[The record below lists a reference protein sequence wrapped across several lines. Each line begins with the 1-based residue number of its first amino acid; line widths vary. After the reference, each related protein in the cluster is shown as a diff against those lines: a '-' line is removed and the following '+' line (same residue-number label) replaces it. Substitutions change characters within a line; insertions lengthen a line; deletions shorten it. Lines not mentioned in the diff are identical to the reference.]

1 MELESCWNG
10 WDIFLK
16 CKAVGDKT
24 LSPTEI
30 EAFLISF
37 ARQNIEKS
45 PPTIALEILKHQDVE
60 AYKKTM
66 GRVYRKFGV
75 KGGKGNFGRLRK
87 QLEQEYA
94 KSEHASQPFT
104 SGSQKLTFEHIVESI
119 NVDYQS
125 QASLRY
131 HSNTPRS
138 GAVEFVGRTEKLSE
152 LHQLL
157 EKNNQVVI
165 AAIAGMGGVGKTEL
179 AIQYAQG
186 HAETYKGGICWLY
199 PKRGDIGVQ
208 IVEFAIAHFPN
219 FTLPNGL
226 TLAGQVQ
233 FCWQRWNEG
242 QVLIVIDDV
251 ADYRQIKSYIP
262 SESRFKVLITTRERL
277 GKPIARLDL
286 DVLKPKAALALLK
299 SLVERERLKREP
311 WVARNLCKW
320 LGYLP
325 LGLELVG
332 QYLAQDE
339 DLSLGEMLRR
349 LKQKRLRHSA
359 LKNPEPTMTAQLGVA
374 DAFELSWERLND
386 AEQRLGCLLSLF
398 APAPIPWKPN
408 ELQLAMSEEDA
419 KAIKK
424 ALESQGI
431 TQEMLEEL
439 ENSLEATEEAKNKLV
454 RLNLLQPCG
463 EGIYRFHQLIREFFR
478 QKLEALPEVESLKNW
493 FVTFIAALVQQMPSS
508 PNYDEIKQISPLIPH
523 IEEVAQQMIGYL
535 SNEEFGDPFNI
546 LVSFYSN
553 QGLYALAED
562 WCETFIENVKIRFSG
577 NHLFVAVFQKRL
589 ATILRLQGRYG
600 EAETLYKKVLEVFLT
615 RYDRRHSVIISVRH
629 ELAVIYRL
637 QDRLNEAES
646 LLKKCLQDMSQID
659 DNYSLNSFDENSIY
673 KKEDIFSKTEN
684 LVYKALSFIENSGVQ
699 EPDVLITVLNT
710 LGNLYKAQ
718 GRYREAEVLLE
729 KTVERAETL
738 LDNYPAIIA
747 VYKGELGL
755 LYKLQGKYKEAEFLL
770 LESLDSLKSYWGE
783 NCPRIAPALQ
793 SLGNL
798 YSLKGEE
805 IKAKTYLKQAL
816 EITKKFFGENN
827 LYYADNLNELGLLYT
842 ELGCDKDAEPLL
854 IQSLYIREKLIGK
867 NNLDYANTLNNLGL
881 LYWYRNQYKQAEA
894 RFIESLQIR
903 IEILGEQH
911 PDVASSFHNL
921 ADLYCQQGKFDEAE
935 ELWNKAFNIALKALG
950 QEHEDTNMYQQALQ
964 SMPWIRTIS
973 AEFRQRIMKPC
984 PPARFA
990 LADIESKLKK
1000 SSRKNR
1006 KAQEFRNERQPRASI
1021 IEGISS
1027 KQIFQTP
1034 EFFYNLVPVAQKILS
1049 QLSEDI
1055 KQQAVK
1061 GYQQLGKGIVLIE
1074 VQKSYDKLNMT
1085 YVTQNNCIKASQN
1098 APSEMWNSILMLLE
1112 MYNPKDYF
1120 IVLIVDPLENPGS
1133 NTCHH
1138 YMMPL

>member
-1 MELESCWNG
+1 MELEICYNG
-10 WDIFLK
+10 WDNFLK
-16 CKAVGDKT
+16 CKAVDQG

-30 EAFLISF
+30 EAFLISL
-37 ARQNIEKS
+37 ARQNIEES
-45 PPTIALEILKHQDVE
+45 PPTIALEILKYQNVE

-94 KSEHASQPFT
+94 ESEPASEPFT

-138 GAVEFVGRTEKLSE
+138 GAVEFVGRTEQLSQ

-199 PKRGDIGVQ
+199 PKRGDIGAQ

-233 FCWQRWNEG
+233 FCWQRWAEG

-262 SESRFKVLITTRERL
+262 SESRFKVLITTRENL
-277 GKPIARLDL
+277 GKPLARLDL

-339 DLSLGEMLRR
+339 DLSLAEMLRR
-349 LKQKRLRHSA
+349 LKQKRLRHPA
-359 LKNPEPTMTAQLGVA
+359 LKNPEPTMTAELGVA

-386 AEQRLGCLLSLF
+386 AEQKLGCFLSLF

-419 KAIKK
+419 KAIKE

-478 QKLEALPEVESLKNW
+478 QKLEALPEAEELK
-493 FVTFIAALVQQMPSS
+493 FYLVGYIAALAKQIPDS
-508 PNYDEIKQISPLIPH
+508 PNHDEINIISPLIPH
-523 IEEVAQQMIGYL
+523 IKEVVEEMSQYLIDSDFGY
-535 SNEEFGDPFNI
+535 PFTLLI
-546 LVSFYSN
+546 SFYEN
-553 QGLYALAED
+553 QGLYALAAD
-562 WCETFIENVKIRFSG
+562 SCQFFIEKLQTRFPE
-577 NHLFVAVFQKRL
+577 NLLFVTAVKNKLTRVYM
-589 ATILRLQGRYG
+589 LQGFYN
-600 EAETLYKKVLEVFLT
+600 EAEKLCKTVLSFFNKYLNDQHLWLIT
-615 RYDRRHSVIISVRH
+615 IQH
-629 ELAVIYRL
+629 ELALIYIFQNRFS
-637 QDRLNEAES
+637 EAEKILMSCREELANNYDLDS
-646 LLKKCLQDMSQID
+646 LDGEEKFKINENISEDKKLAFIPILLQQSCKDKGID
-659 DNYSLNSFDENSIY
+659 I
-673 KKEDIFSKTEN
+673 
-684 LVYKALSFIENSGVQ
+684 
-699 EPDVLITVLNT
+699 LITVLNT
-710 LGNLYKAQ
+710 LGKLYKDQ
-718 GRYREAEVLLE
+718 GR
-729 KTVERAETL
+729 
-738 LDNYPAIIA
+738 
-747 VYKGELGL
+747 
-755 LYKLQGKYKEAEFLL
+755 YKEAESLL
-770 LESLDSLKSYWGE
+770 EDSLDIAKNLLDNNHRVIAAYKNNLASLYDVQGKYRQAEVLFMESLDIIKKLFGE
-783 NCPRIAPALQ
+783 HHPDVASVLN
-793 SLGNL
+793 SLGNV
-798 YSLKGEE
+798 YRSQENYN
-805 IKAKTYLKQAL
+805 KAESFFKQAL
-816 EITKKFFGENN
+816 EIRKNCLSENHPD
-827 LYYADNLNELGLLYT
+827 YAVSLNDLGLLYT
-842 ELGCDKDAEPLL
+842 ELGRYTDAERLL
-854 IQSLYIREKLIGK
+854 LKALETKEKSVGK
-867 NNLDYANTLNNLGL
+867 KHLDYAGTLNNLAIVYFYKDQLKKAQL
-881 LYWYRNQYKQAEA
+881 LYE
-894 RFIESLQIR
+894 ESLQVTR
-903 IEILGEQH
+903 SILGNDH

-921 ADLYCQQGKFDEAE
+921 ADLYCRQGKFDEAE
-935 ELWNKAFNIALKALG
+935 ELWKKAFKIALKTCG
-950 QEHEDTNMYQQALQ
+950 QEHPDTIQYQILLAEL
-964 SMPWIRTIS
+964 PYIRTIP
-973 AEFRQRIMKPC
+973 AESMQRMIKAFPGRC
-984 PPARFA
+984 A
-990 LADIESKLKK
+990 LADLESKLKRK
-1000 SSRKNR
+1000 SKENR
-1006 KAQEFRNERQPRASI
+1006 KAQGFRKQRQPRASI

-1027 KQIFQTP
+1027 KEMFQTP
-1034 EFFYNLVPVAQKILS
+1034 ELFYNLVPVAKKIFS
-1049 QLSEDI
+1049 QFSELI
-1055 KQQAVK
+1055 KQQAVN

-1074 VQKSYDKLNMT
+1074 VQKSYEELT
-1085 YVTQNNCIKASQN
+1085 RAYVTQNNCIKASQN
-1098 APSEMWNSILMLLE
+1098 APSEMWDSILMFLE

>member
-10 WDIFLK
+10 WDNFLK

-45 PPTIALEILKHQDVE
+45 PPTIALEILKHQNVE

-66 GRVYRKFGV
+66 GRVYRKLGV
-75 KGGKGNFGRLRK
+75 KGGKGNFGKLRK

-104 SGSQKLTFEHIVESI
+104 SGSQKLTFEHTVESI

-138 GAVEFVGRTEKLSE
+138 GAVEFVGRTEQLSE

-233 FCWQRWNEG
+233 FCWQRWAEG

-311 WVARNLCKW
+311 WVSRNLCKW

-339 DLSLGEMLRR
+339 DLSLAEMLRR
-349 LKQKRLRHSA
+349 LKQKRLRHPA

-408 ELQLAMSEEDA
+408 ELHLAVSEEDA
-419 KAIKK
+419 KAIKE

-431 TQEMLEEL
+431 TQEILEEL

-478 QKLEALPEVESLKNW
+478 QKLEALPEAEELKIYL
-493 FVTFIAALVQQMPSS
+493 VGYIAALAKQIPDS
-508 PNYDEIKQISPLIPH
+508 PNHHEINIISPLIPH
-523 IEEVAQQMIGYL
+523 IKEIVQEMSQYL
-535 SNEEFGDPFNI
+535 SDSDFGYPFTVLI
-546 LVSFYSN
+546 SFYEN
-553 QGLYALAED
+553 QGLYVLAAD
-562 WCETFIENVKIRFSG
+562 SCQFFIEKLQTRFHG
-577 NHLFVAVFQKRL
+577 NLLFVSVVKRTL
-589 ATILRLQGRYG
+589 AKLYMLQGFYK
-600 EAETLYKKVLEVFLT
+600 EAETLCKTVLASFKENLADQHLWLIT
-615 RYDRRHSVIISVRH
+615 IQY
-629 ELAVIYRL
+629 ELALIYIFQNRFNEAEKL
-637 QDRLNEAES
+637 LIVSEKELLNNYDLDGIDGEEKFKTTEKISEDKEQVFIPILRQHFCKDKGIDILIAVLNTLGKLYKDQGRYNEAES
-646 LLKKCLQDMSQID
+646 LLKD
-659 DNYSLNSFDENSIY
+659 SLNIARDLLDNNHRAIAAY
-673 KKEDIFSKTEN
+673 KNN
-684 LVYKALSFIENSGVQ
+684 LASLYDVQ
-699 EPDVLITVLNT
+699 
-710 LGNLYKAQ
+710 GK
-718 GRYREAEVLLE
+718 YRQAEVL
-729 KTVERAETL
+729 
-738 LDNYPAIIA
+738 
-747 VYKGELGL
+747 
-755 LYKLQGKYKEAEFLL
+755 FM
-770 LESLDSLKSYWGE
+770 ESLDILKNLFGE
-783 NCPRIAPALQ
+783 HHPDVASVLNN
-793 SLGNL
+793 LGNI
-798 YSLKGEE
+798 YRAQENYNQAESFF
-805 IKAKTYLKQAL
+805 KQAL
-816 EITKKFFGENN
+816 EIRKNCLSDN
-827 LYYADNLNELGLLYT
+827 HPDYAVSLNDLGLLYT
-842 ELGCDKDAEPLL
+842 DICRYTDAEQLL
-854 IQSLYIREKLIGK
+854 LKSLEIKENSVGK
-867 NNLDYANTLNNLGL
+867 KHLDYAGTLNNLAIVYFYKNRLKKAEL
-881 LYWYRNQYKQAEA
+881 LYV
-894 RFIESLQIR
+894 ESLQVR
-903 IEILGEQH
+903 REILGNDH

-921 ADLYCQQGKFDEAE
+921 ADLYCRQGKFDEGE
-935 ELWNKAFNIALKALG
+935 ELWKKAFKIAFKTFG
-950 QEHEDTNMYQQALQ
+950 PDHPDTIMYQISLAH
-964 SMPWIRTIS
+964 MPYYRTIPDES
-973 AEFRQRIMKPC
+973 QQKLMNAFPG
-984 PPARFA
+984 RFA
-990 LADIESKLKK
+990 LVDIESKLKK
-1000 SSRKNR
+1000 ISKEKR
-1006 KAQEFRNERQPRASI
+1006 KAQGFGKNRQPHTSI

-1027 KQIFQTP
+1027 KDIFQTP
-1034 EFFYNLVPVAQKILS
+1034 ELYNLVPVAQKIFS
-1049 QLSEDI
+1049 QFSELI
-1055 KQQAVK
+1055 KQQAVS

-1074 VQKSYDKLNMT
+1074 VQKSYEELT
-1085 YVTQNNCIKASQN
+1085 RAYVTQNNCINLSQN
-1098 APSEMWNSILMLLE
+1098 APSEMWDSILMFLE

-1138 YMMPL
+1138 YIMPL

>member
-10 WDIFLK
+10 WDNFLK
-16 CKAVGDKT
+16 CKAVDQT

-37 ARQNIEKS
+37 ARQNIEES
-45 PPTIALEILKHQDVE
+45 PPTIALEILKYQNVE

-94 KSEHASQPFT
+94 ESEPASQPFT

-138 GAVEFVGRTEKLSE
+138 GAVKFVGRTEKLSE

-157 EKNNQVVI
+157 EKNNHVVI

-233 FCWQRWNEG
+233 FCWQRWAEG

-251 ADYRQIKSYIP
+251 ADYRQIKSYLP

-277 GKPIARLDL
+277 GKPLARLDL

-299 SLVERERLKREP
+299 SLVGRERLKREP

-339 DLSLGEMLRR
+339 DLSLAEMLRR
-349 LKQKRLRHSA
+349 LKQKRLRHPA

-408 ELQLAMSEEDA
+408 ELQLAVSEEDA
-419 KAIKK
+419 KAIKE

-478 QKLEALPEVESLKNW
+478 QKLEALPEAEELK
-493 FVTFIAALVQQMPSS
+493 FYLVGYIAALAKQIPDS
-508 PNYDEIKQISPLIPH
+508 PNHDEINIISPLIPH
-523 IEEVAQQMIGYL
+523 IQEIVKEMSQYL
-535 SNEEFGDPFNI
+535 SDSDFGYPFTLLI
-546 LVSFYSN
+546 FFYKN
-553 QGLYALAED
+553 QGLYALAAD
-562 WCETFIENVKIRFSG
+562 SCQFFIEKLQTRFPK
-577 NHLFVAVFQKRL
+577 NLLFVTEVKHIL
-589 ATILRLQGRYG
+589 AILYRSQGFYN
-600 EAETLYKKVLEVFLT
+600 EAERVCKSVLSFFKKDMDDQHLWLIK
-615 RYDRRHSVIISVRH
+615 SQH
-629 ELAVIYRL
+629 ELALIYIL
-637 QDRLNEAES
+637 QNRFNEAEKILLICWEKIVNNSELPGFDGEKKFKINENISEDQTLAFIPILRQQSYQNKSIDILITVSNTLGKLYQDLGRYNEAES
-646 LLKKCLQDMSQID
+646 LLEE
-659 DNYSLNSFDENSIY
+659 SL
-673 KKEDIFSKTEN
+673 DIAKN
-684 LVYKALSFIENSGVQ
+684 
-699 EPDVLITVLNT
+699 
-710 LGNLYKAQ
+710 
-718 GRYREAEVLLE
+718 
-729 KTVERAETL
+729 L
-738 LDNYPAIIA
+738 LDNNHPSIA
-747 VYKGELGL
+747 AYKNNLAS
-755 LYKLQGKYKEAEFLL
+755 LYNVQGKYRQAELL
-770 LESLDSLKSYWGE
+770 FMESLDILKKLFGE
-783 NCPRIAPALQ
+783 HHPDVASVFNN
-793 SLGNL
+793 LGNV
-798 YSLKGEE
+798 YRSQENYN
-805 IKAKTYLKQAL
+805 KAEFFFEQAL
-816 EITKKFFGENN
+816 EIRKNCLSDN
-827 LYYADNLNELGLLYT
+827 HPDYAASLNDLGLLYT
-842 ELGCDKDAEPLL
+842 ELCRYPEAERLL
-854 IQSLYIREKLIGK
+854 LKALEIKAKSVGK
-867 NNLDYANTLNNLGL
+867 KHLDYAITLNNLAIVYFHENQFKKAEL
-881 LYWYRNQYKQAEA
+881 LYL
-894 RFIESLQIR
+894 ESLQVR
-903 IEILGEQH
+903 REILGKNH

-921 ADLYCQQGKFDEAE
+921 AELYCGQGKFDEAE
-935 ELWNKAFNIALKALG
+935 ELWKKAFKIALKTCG
-950 QEHEDTNMYQQALQ
+950 PDHPDTIQYQISLAEL
-964 SMPWIRTIS
+964 PYIRTIP
-973 AEFRQRIMKPC
+973 AESMQRIMKAFPGR
-984 PPARFA
+984 AA
-990 LADIESKLKK
+990 LVDLESKLKK
-1000 SSRKNR
+1000 ISKEKR
-1006 KAQEFRNERQPRASI
+1006 KAQGFGKNRQPRASI

-1027 KQIFQTP
+1027 KEIFQTP
-1034 EFFYNLVPVAQKILS
+1034 ELLDNLVPVAQQIFS

-1055 KQQAVK
+1055 KNQAVN

-1074 VQKSYDKLNMT
+1074 VQRSSDELSVA

-1098 APSEMWNSILMLLE
+1098 APSEMWDSILMFLE

>member
-1 MELESCWNG
+1 MTRRRKSRSVQ
-10 WDIFLK
+10 
-16 CKAVGDKT
+16 A
-24 LSPTEI
+24 TEEGI
-30 EAFLISF
+30 
-37 ARQNIEKS
+37 R
-45 PPTIALEILKHQDVE
+45 ILKESKAANRDSE
-60 AYKKTM
+60 
-66 GRVYRKFGV
+66 GRR
-75 KGGKGNFGRLRK
+75 
-87 QLEQEYA
+87 
-94 KSEHASQPFT
+94 
-104 SGSQKLTFEHIVESI
+104 LTFERIAEKAGVDQKTVKTFLYGGGVDPESAWAIAEKGFGLKVIDIVGIEAWNQVCSKSKLPKLGHTEGLE
-119 NVDYQS
+119 NTVLATQS
-125 QASLRY
+125 SLE
-131 HSNTPRS
+131 HHNNIPRS
-138 GAVEFVGRTEKLSE
+138 GAVEFVGRTEQLSE

-186 HAETYKGGICWLY
+186 HAETYKGGSCWLY

-233 FCWQRWNEG
+233 FCWQRWAEG

-251 ADYRQIKSYIP
+251 ADYRQIKSYLP

-277 GKPIARLDL
+277 AKPLARLDL
-286 DVLKPKAALALLK
+286 DVLKPRAALALLK

-339 DLSLGEMLRR
+339 DLSLAEMLRR
-349 LKQKRLRHSA
+349 LKQKRLRHPA

-408 ELQLAMSEEDA
+408 ELHLAVSEEDA
-419 KAIKK
+419 KAIKE

-431 TQEMLEEL
+431 TQEILEEL

-478 QKLEALPEVESLKNW
+478 QKLEALPEAEYLKIG
-493 FVTFIAALVQQMPSS
+493 FVTFIVALVQQMPSS

-523 IEEVAQQMIGYL
+523 IEEVAQQMSGYL
-535 SNEEFGDPFNI
+535 SNEEFGYPFNI
-546 LVSFYSN
+546 LVSFYRN
-553 QGLYALAED
+553 QGLYALAEN
-562 WCETFIENVKIRFSG
+562 WCQAFIENVKIRFHG
-577 NHLFVAVFQKRL
+577 NHLFVANVQKQL
-589 ATILRLQGRYG
+589 AVILRLQGRYG

-615 RYDRRHSVIISVRH
+615 LYDRRHSVIISVRH

-637 QDRLNEAES
+637 QYRLNDAES
-646 LLKKCLQDMSQID
+646 LLKKCLEDMSQID
-659 DNYSLNSFDENSIY
+659 DNSSLNSFDENSIY
-673 KKEDIFSKTEN
+673 KKEDIFSNTEN
-684 LVYKALSFIENSGVQ
+684 LVYKALSFIENSGHRQ
-699 EPDVLITVLNT
+699 PDVLITVLNT
-710 LGNLYKAQ
+710 LGNLYKDQ

-770 LESLDSLKSYWGE
+770 LESLNSLKSYWGE
-783 NCPRIAPALQ
+783 NCPDIAPALQ

-903 IEILGEQH
+903 REILGEQH

-964 SMPWIRTIS
+964 SMPWIRTIP
-973 AEFRQRIMKPC
+973 AEYRQSIMKPF
-984 PPARFA
+984 PGRFA

-1000 SSRKNR
+1000 KSKENR
-1006 KAQEFRNERQPRASI
+1006 KAQGFRNPRQPRASI

-1027 KQIFQTP
+1027 KEIFQTP
-1034 EFFYNLVPVAQKILS
+1034 ELLYNLVPVAQKILS
-1049 QLSEDI
+1049 QLSEI
-1055 KQQAVK
+1055 KKQAVN

-1074 VQKSYDKLNMT
+1074 VQSSYDERT
-1085 YVTQNNCIKASQN
+1085 VAYVTKNNCIKASQN
-1098 APSEMWNSILMLLE
+1098 APSKMWDSILMFLE

>member
-131 HSNTPRS
+131 HSNIPCS
-138 GAVEFVGRTEKLSE
+138 GAVEFVGRTEQLSE

-157 EKNNQVVI
+157 EKNNQVAI

-219 FTLPNGL
+219 LTLPNGL

-233 FCWQRWNEG
+233 FCWQRWAEG

-251 ADYRQIKSYIP
+251 ADYRQIKSYLP

-277 GKPIARLDL
+277 AKPLARLDL

-339 DLSLGEMLRR
+339 DLSLAEMLRR
-349 LKQKRLRHSA
+349 LKQKRLRHPA

-408 ELQLAMSEEDA
+408 ELQVAVSEEDA
-419 KAIKK
+419 KAIKE

-431 TQEMLEEL
+431 TQEILEEL

-478 QKLEALPEVESLKNW
+478 QKLEALPEAEYLKIW
-493 FVTFIAALVQQMPSS
+493 FVTFIAALVQQMPTS

-535 SNEEFGDPFNI
+535 SNEEFGYSFNI

-562 WCETFIENVKIRFSG
+562 WCQTFIENVKIRFPG
-577 NHLFVAVFQKRL
+577 NHLFVANVQKEL
-589 ATILRLQGRYG
+589 AVILRLQGRYG

-615 RYDRRHSVIISVRH
+615 LYDRRHSVIISVQH
-629 ELAVIYRL
+629 ELAIIYRL

-659 DNYSLNSFDENSIY
+659 DNSSLNSFDENSIY
-673 KKEDIFSKTEN
+673 KKEDIFSNPEN
-684 LVYKALSFIENSGVQ
+684 FVDKALSFIENSGEQ

-755 LYKLQGKYKEAEFLL
+755 LYKLQGKYKEAESLL

-783 NCPRIAPALQ
+783 NCPDIAPVLQ
-793 SLGNL
+793 SLGNI
-798 YSLKGEE
+798 YRLKGEP
-805 IKAKTYLKQAL
+805 IKAQTYLKQAL
-816 EITKKFFGENN
+816 EITKKFFGEKNPD
-827 LYYADNLNELGLLYT
+827 YADNLNELGLLYT

-867 NNLDYANTLNNLGL
+867 NNLGYANTLNNLGL
-881 LYWYRNQYKQAEA
+881 LYWYRNQYKQAEP

-903 IEILGEQH
+903 REILGEQH

-921 ADLYCQQGKFDEAE
+921 ANLYWRQGKFDEAE
-935 ELWNKAFNIALKALG
+935 ELWKKAFNIALKTLG
-950 QEHEDTNMYQQALQ
+950 QEHEDTNMYQKALQ
-964 SMPWIRTIS
+964 YMPLIRTM
-973 AEFRQRIMKPC
+973 FC
-984 PPARFA
+984 
-990 LADIESKLKK
+990 
-1000 SSRKNR
+1000 
-1006 KAQEFRNERQPRASI
+1006 
-1021 IEGISS
+1021 
-1027 KQIFQTP
+1027 
-1034 EFFYNLVPVAQKILS
+1034 
-1049 QLSEDI
+1049 
-1055 KQQAVK
+1055 
-1061 GYQQLGKGIVLIE
+1061 
-1074 VQKSYDKLNMT
+1074 
-1085 YVTQNNCIKASQN
+1085 
-1098 APSEMWNSILMLLE
+1098 
-1112 MYNPKDYF
+1112 
-1120 IVLIVDPLENPGS
+1120 
-1133 NTCHH
+1133 
-1138 YMMPL
+1138 

>member
-1 MELESCWNG
+1 M
-10 WDIFLK
+10 K
-16 CKAVGDKT
+16 Y
-24 LSPTEI
+24 
-30 EAFLISF
+30 
-37 ARQNIEKS
+37 QN
-45 PPTIALEILKHQDVE
+45 VE

-75 KGGKGNFGRLRK
+75 KGSKGNFGRLRK
-87 QLEQEYA
+87 QLEEEYG
-94 KSEHASQPFT
+94 KSEFASQPFT
-104 SGSQKLTFEHIVESI
+104 SGSQKLTFEDVVESI

-138 GAVEFVGRTEKLSE
+138 GAVEFVGRTEQLSE

-199 PKRGDIGVQ
+199 SKRGDIGVQ

-233 FCWQRWNEG
+233 LCWQRWAEG

-277 GKPIARLDL
+277 SKPLARLDL

-339 DLSLGEMLRR
+339 DLSLAETLRR
-349 LKQKRLRHSA
+349 LKQKRLRHPA

-386 AEQRLGCLLSLF
+386 AEQRLGCFLSLF

-408 ELQLAMSEEDA
+408 ELQLAVSEEDA
-419 KAIKK
+419 KAIKE

-431 TQEMLEEL
+431 TQEILEEL
-439 ENSLEATEEAKNKLV
+439 ENSLEGTAAKNKLV
-454 RLNLLQPCG
+454 RLNLLQRCG

-478 QKLEALPEVESLKNW
+478 QKLEALPEVEYLKMW

-523 IEEVAQQMIGYL
+523 IEEVAQQMLGYL
-535 SNEEFGDPFNI
+535 NNEEFGYHFNI
-546 LVSFYSN
+546 LVSFYIN

-562 WCETFIENVKIRFSG
+562 WCQTFIENVKIRFPG
-577 NHLFVAVFQKRL
+577 NHVFVAGVQKRL

-615 RYDRRHSVIISVRH
+615 RYDRRHSLIISVQH

-637 QDRLNEAES
+637 LDRLNVAES
-646 LLKKCLQDMSQID
+646 LLKKCLQDLSPID
-659 DNYSLNSFDENSIY
+659 DNSSLNTFDENSIY
-673 KKEDIFSKTEN
+673 KKEAIFSNTEN
-684 LVYKALSFIENSGVQ
+684 LVYKALSFIENSGDQ

-710 LGNLYKAQ
+710 LGTLYQDQ
-718 GRYREAEVLLE
+718 GRYREAEVLLK

-738 LDNYPAIIA
+738 LNNNPAIIA

-783 NCPRIAPALQ
+783 NCPDIAPALQ
-793 SLGNL
+793 SLGSL

-816 EITKKFFGENN
+816 EITKKIFGENN
-827 LYYADNLNELGLLYT
+827 PYYADQLNELGLLYT

-854 IQSLYIREKLIGK
+854 IESLYS
-867 NNLDYANTLNNLGL
+867 T
-881 LYWYRNQYKQAEA
+881 
-894 RFIESLQIR
+894 
-903 IEILGEQH
+903 
-911 PDVASSFHNL
+911 
-921 ADLYCQQGKFDEAE
+921 
-935 ELWNKAFNIALKALG
+935 
-950 QEHEDTNMYQQALQ
+950 
-964 SMPWIRTIS
+964 
-973 AEFRQRIMKPC
+973 
-984 PPARFA
+984 
-990 LADIESKLKK
+990 
-1000 SSRKNR
+1000 SRC
-1006 KAQEFRNERQPRASI
+1006 
-1021 IEGISS
+1021 
-1027 KQIFQTP
+1027 
-1034 EFFYNLVPVAQKILS
+1034 Y
-1049 QLSEDI
+1049 
-1055 KQQAVK
+1055 
-1061 GYQQLGKGIVLIE
+1061 E
-1074 VQKSYDKLNMT
+1074 VQ
-1085 YVTQNNCIKASQN
+1085 
-1098 APSEMWNSILMLLE
+1098 
-1112 MYNPKDYF
+1112 
-1120 IVLIVDPLENPGS
+1120 
-1133 NTCHH
+1133 
-1138 YMMPL
+1138 

>member
-16 CKAVGDKT
+16 CKAVSDKT

-45 PPTIALEILKHQDVE
+45 PSTIALEILKHQNVE

-94 KSEHASQPFT
+94 ESEPASQPFT

-125 QASLRY
+125 QTSLRY

-138 GAVEFVGRTEKLSE
+138 GAVEFVGRTEQLSE

-186 HAETYKGGICWLY
+186 HAHTYKGGICWLY
-199 PKRGDIGVQ
+199 PKPGDIGVQ

-233 FCWQRWNEG
+233 FCWQRWAEG

-251 ADYRQIKSYIP
+251 ADYRQIKSYLP

-339 DLSLGEMLRR
+339 DLSLAEMLRR
-349 LKQKRLRHSA
+349 LKQKRLRHPA

-419 KAIKK
+419 KAIKE
-424 ALESQGI
+424 ALESQRI
-431 TQEMLEEL
+431 TQEMREEL

-463 EGIYRFHQLIREFFR
+463 EGIYRFHQLIREFLR
-478 QKLEALPEVESLKNW
+478 QKLEALPEAEELK
-493 FVTFIAALVQQMPSS
+493 FYLVGYIAALAKQIPDS
-508 PNYDEIKQISPLIPH
+508 PNHDEINIISPLIPH
-523 IEEVAQQMIGYL
+523 VKELVEEMSQYL
-535 SNEEFGDPFNI
+535 SDSDFGYPFTLLI
-546 LVSFYSN
+546 SFYEN
-553 QGLYALAED
+553 QGLYALAAD
-562 WCETFIENVKIRFSG
+562 SCQFFIEKLQTRFPG
-577 NHLFVAVFQKRL
+577 NLLFVTAVKNKL
-589 ATILRLQGRYG
+589 ARVYMLQGFYN
-600 EAETLYKKVLEVFLT
+600 EAERLCKNVLSTFKKYLDDQHLWL
-615 RYDRRHSVIISVRH
+615 INIQH
-629 ELAVIYRL
+629 ELALIYIFQNRF
-637 QDRLNEAES
+637 NEAEKI
-646 LLKKCLQDMSQID
+646 LLICSKEIVN
-659 DNYSLNSFDENSIY
+659 NYDLDSFDKEEKSKINENIS
-673 KKEDIFSKTEN
+673 EDQK
-684 LVYKALSFIENSGVQ
+684 LAFIPILLQQSCKDKGI
-699 EPDVLITVLNT
+699 DILITVLNT
-710 LGNLYKAQ
+710 LGKLYKDQ
-718 GRYREAEVLLE
+718 GRYNEAEALLEKSLDIAKNLLDNNHRAIAAYKNNLASLYNVQGKYRQAEVL
-729 KTVERAETL
+729 
-738 LDNYPAIIA
+738 
-747 VYKGELGL
+747 
-755 LYKLQGKYKEAEFLL
+755 FM
-770 LESLDSLKSYWGE
+770 ESLDILKKMFGE
-783 NCPRIAPALQ
+783 HHPDVASVLN
-793 SLGNL
+793 SLGNV
-798 YSLKGEE
+798 YRSQENYN
-805 IKAKTYLKQAL
+805 KAESFFKQAL
-816 EITKKFFGENN
+816 EIRKNFLSENHPE
-827 LYYADNLNELGLLYT
+827 YAVSLNDLGLLYT
-842 ELGCDKDAEPLL
+842 EQVRYTDAERLL
-854 IQSLYIREKLIGK
+854 LKALEIKEKSVGK
-867 NNLDYANTLNNLGL
+867 KHLDYAMTLNN
-881 LYWYRNQYKQAEA
+881 
-894 RFIESLQIR
+894 
-903 IEILGEQH
+903 
-911 PDVASSFHNL
+911 
-921 ADLYCQQGKFDEAE
+921 
-935 ELWNKAFNIALKALG
+935 
-950 QEHEDTNMYQQALQ
+950 
-964 SMPWIRTIS
+964 
-973 AEFRQRIMKPC
+973 
-984 PPARFA
+984 
-990 LADIESKLKK
+990 
-1000 SSRKNR
+1000 
-1006 KAQEFRNERQPRASI
+1006 
-1021 IEGISS
+1021 
-1027 KQIFQTP
+1027 
-1034 EFFYNLVPVAQKILS
+1034 
-1049 QLSEDI
+1049 
-1055 KQQAVK
+1055 
-1061 GYQQLGKGIVLIE
+1061 
-1074 VQKSYDKLNMT
+1074 
-1085 YVTQNNCIKASQN
+1085 
-1098 APSEMWNSILMLLE
+1098 
-1112 MYNPKDYF
+1112 
-1120 IVLIVDPLENPGS
+1120 
-1133 NTCHH
+1133 
-1138 YMMPL
+1138 

>member
-10 WDIFLK
+10 WDNFLK
-16 CKAVGDKT
+16 CKAVDKT
-24 LSPTEI
+24 VLSPTEI

-37 ARQNIEKS
+37 ARQNIEES
-45 PPTIALEILKHQDVE
+45 PRTIALEILKYQNVE
-60 AYKKTM
+60 PYKKTM

-87 QLEQEYA
+87 QLEEEYG
-94 KSEHASQPFT
+94 KSEFASQPFT
-104 SGSQKLTFEHIVESI
+104 SGSQKLTFEDVVESI

-125 QASLRY
+125 QAYLRY

-138 GAVEFVGRTEKLSE
+138 GAVEFIGRTEQLSE

-233 FCWQRWNEG
+233 FCWQRWAEG

-251 ADYRQIKSYIP
+251 ADYRQIKSYLP
-262 SESRFKVLITTRERL
+262 SESRFKMLITTRERL
-277 GKPIARLDL
+277 SKPLARLDL

-311 WVARNLCKW
+311 WVARNLCNW

-339 DLSLGEMLRR
+339 DLSLAEVLRR
-349 LKQKRLRHSA
+349 LKQKRLRHPA

-386 AEQRLGCLLSLF
+386 AEQKLGCFLSLF

-408 ELQLAMSEEDA
+408 ELQLAVSEEDA
-419 KAIKK
+419 KAIKE

-478 QKLEALPEVESLKNW
+478 QKLEALPEAEELK
-493 FVTFIAALVQQMPSS
+493 VYLVGYIAALAKQIPNS
-508 PNYDEIKQISPLIPH
+508 PNHDEINIISPLIPH
-523 IEEVAQQMIGYL
+523 IKEIVEEMSQYL
-535 SNEEFGDPFNI
+535 SDSDFGYPFTI
-546 LVSFYSN
+546 LISFYEN
-553 QGLYALAED
+553 QALYALAAD
-562 WCETFIENVKIRFSG
+562 LCQFFIEKLQTRFPE
-577 NHLFVAVFQKRL
+577 NLLFVTVVKQKL
-589 ATILRLQGRYG
+589 AKIYMLQGFYK
-600 EAETLYKKVLEVFLT
+600 EAETLCKTVLASFKEDLD
-615 RYDRRHSVIISVRH
+615 DRHLWLITIQY
-629 ELAVIYRL
+629 ELALIYIFQNRFNEAEKL
-637 QDRLNEAES
+637 LILCNKELLNNDDLDGLYGEEKFKITEKISEDKEQVFIPILRQHFCKDKGIDILIAVLNTLGKLYKDQGRYNEAES
-646 LLKKCLQDMSQID
+646 LLKD
-659 DNYSLNSFDENSIY
+659 SLNIARNLLDNNHRAIAAY
-673 KKEDIFSKTEN
+673 KNN
-684 LVYKALSFIENSGVQ
+684 LASLYDVQ
-699 EPDVLITVLNT
+699 
-710 LGNLYKAQ
+710 GK
-718 GRYREAEVLLE
+718 YRQAEVL
-729 KTVERAETL
+729 
-738 LDNYPAIIA
+738 
-747 VYKGELGL
+747 
-755 LYKLQGKYKEAEFLL
+755 FM
-770 LESLDSLKSYWGE
+770 ESLDILKNLFGE
-783 NCPRIAPALQ
+783 HHPDVASVLNN
-793 SLGNL
+793 LGNIYRL
-798 YSLKGEE
+798 QEKYN
-805 IKAKTYLKQAL
+805 KAKSFFKQAL
-816 EITKKFFGENN
+816 EIRKNCLSDN
-827 LYYADNLNELGLLYT
+827 HPDYAVSLNDLGLLYT
-842 ELGCDKDAEPLL
+842 DICRYTDAEKLL
-854 IQSLYIREKLIGK
+854 LKSLEIKEKSVGK
-867 NNLDYANTLNNLGL
+867 KHLDYAGTLNILGIVYFYKNQFKKAEL
-881 LYWYRNQYKQAEA
+881 LYV
-894 RFIESLQIR
+894 ESLQVR
-903 IEILGEQH
+903 REILGKDH

-921 ADLYCQQGKFDEAE
+921 ADLYCRQGKFDEAE
-935 ELWNKAFNIALKALG
+935 ELWKKAFKIALKTFG
-950 QEHEDTNMYQQALQ
+950 QDHPDTIMYQISLAE
-964 SMPWIRTIS
+964 MPYIRTIPPES
-973 AEFRQRIMKPC
+973 MQRIMKAFPGR
-984 PPARFA
+984 AA
-990 LADIESKLKK
+990 LADLESKLKK
-1000 SSRKNR
+1000 ISKEKR
-1006 KAQEFRNERQPRASI
+1006 KAQGFRNQRQPRASI

-1027 KQIFQTP
+1027 KEIFPTP
-1034 EFFYNLVPVAQKILS
+1034 ELLYNLVPVAQKIFS

-1074 VQKSYDKLNMT
+1074 VQKSYDKLNRT

-1098 APSEMWNSILMLLE
+1098 APSKMWNSILMLLE

>member
-1 MELESCWNG
+1 MTRRRKSRSVQ
-10 WDIFLK
+10 
-16 CKAVGDKT
+16 A
-24 LSPTEI
+24 TEEGI
-30 EAFLISF
+30 
-37 ARQNIEKS
+37 R
-45 PPTIALEILKHQDVE
+45 ILKESKAANRDSE
-60 AYKKTM
+60 
-66 GRVYRKFGV
+66 GRR
-75 KGGKGNFGRLRK
+75 
-87 QLEQEYA
+87 
-94 KSEHASQPFT
+94 
-104 SGSQKLTFEHIVESI
+104 LTFERIAEKADVDPKTVKTFLYGGGVDPESAWAIAEKGFGLKVIDIVGIEAWNQVCSKSKLPKLGHTEGLE
-119 NVDYQS
+119 NTVLATQS
-125 QASLRY
+125 SLE
-131 HSNTPRS
+131 HHNNIPRS
-138 GAVEFVGRTEKLSE
+138 GAVEFVGRTEQLSE

-233 FCWQRWNEG
+233 FCWQRWAEG

-251 ADYRQIKSYIP
+251 ADYRQIKSYLP
-262 SESRFKVLITTRERL
+262 SESRFKMLITTRERL
-277 GKPIARLDL
+277 SKPLARLDL

-311 WVARNLCKW
+311 WVARNLCNW

-339 DLSLGEMLRR
+339 DLSLAEVLRR
-349 LKQKRLRHSA
+349 LKQKRLRHPA

-386 AEQRLGCLLSLF
+386 AEQKLGCFLSLF

-408 ELQLAMSEEDA
+408 VLQLAVSEEDA
-419 KAIKK
+419 KAIKE

-478 QKLEALPEVESLKNW
+478 QKLEALPEVEYLKIW
-493 FVTFIAALVQQMPSS
+493 FVTFIAALVQQMPNS
-508 PNYDEIKQISPLIPH
+508 PNYDEMKIISPLIPH
-523 IEEVAQQMIGYL
+523 IEEVAQQMICYL
-535 SNEEFGDPFNI
+535 SNEEFGYLFNI

-562 WCETFIENVKIRFSG
+562 WCQTFIENVKISFPG
-577 NHLFVAVFQKRL
+577 DHLLVAGVQKRL

-615 RYDRRHSVIISVRH
+615 RYDGRYSVIISVRH

-637 QDRLNEAES
+637 QDRLNEAEI
-646 LLKKCLQDMSQID
+646 LLKKCLQDMSQIK
-659 DNYSLNSFDENSIY
+659 DNSYLNSLDENRIY

-684 LVYKALSFIENSGVQ
+684 LVDKALSFIENSGDQ

-710 LGNLYKAQ
+710 LGSLYKAQ

-738 LDNYPAIIA
+738 LDNDPEIIA

-755 LYKLQGKYKEAEFLL
+755 LYKLQGKYKEAESLL
-770 LESLDSLKSYWGE
+770 LESLNSLKSYWGQ
-783 NCPRIAPALQ
+783 NCPDIAPVLQ

-798 YSLKGEE
+798 YSLQGDPVQAELF
-805 IKAKTYLKQAL
+805 LKQAL
-816 EITKKFFGENN
+816 EISKEFFGINN
-827 LYYADNLNELGLLYT
+827 LDYADKLNELGLLYT
-842 ELGCDKDAEPLL
+842 ELGRYKDAEPLL
-854 IQSLYIREKLIGK
+854 IKSIDIRKDLLAK
-867 NNLDYANTLNNLGL
+867 NNSGYANTLNNLGL
-881 LYWYRNQYKQAEA
+881 LYWYCNQYKQAEA

-921 ADLYCQQGKFDEAE
+921 ANLYRMQEKFDEAE
-935 ELWNKAFNIALKALG
+935 ELWKKAFNIALKTLG
-950 QEHEDTNMYQQALQ
+950 QEHEDTNMYQKALQ
-964 SMPWIRTIS
+964 YMPYIRTIP
-973 AEFRQRIMKPC
+973 AESMQRIMKAFPG
-984 PPARFA
+984 RFA
-990 LADIESKLKK
+990 LADLESKLKK
-1000 SSRKNR
+1000 QSKENR
-1006 KAQEFRNERQPRASI
+1006 KAQGFRNQRQPRASI

-1027 KQIFQTP
+1027 KEIFQTP
-1034 EFFYNLVPVAQKILS
+1034 ELLYNLVPVAQKIFS
-1049 QLSEDI
+1049 QLSEYI
-1055 KQQAVK
+1055 KKQAVD

-1074 VQKSYDKLNMT
+1074 VQSSYDELT
-1085 YVTQNNCIKASQN
+1085 VGYVTKNNCIKASQN
-1098 APSEMWNSILMLLE
+1098 APSEMWDSILMFLK

>member
-10 WDIFLK
+10 WDNFLK
-16 CKAVGDKT
+16 CKAVDKT

-37 ARQNIEKS
+37 ARQNIEES
-45 PPTIALEILKHQDVE
+45 PPTIALKILKYQNEE

-75 KGGKGNFGRLRK
+75 KGGKGNFRRLRE

-94 KSEHASQPFT
+94 ESEPASQPLT
-104 SGSQKLTFEHIVESI
+104 SGSQKLTFEDVVESI

-138 GAVEFVGRTEKLSE
+138 GAVEFVGRTEQLSE
-152 LHQLL
+152 LHPLL

-199 PKRGDIGVQ
+199 PTRGDIGVQ

-233 FCWQRWNEG
+233 FCWQRWAEG

-251 ADYRQIKSYIP
+251 ADYRQIKSYLP

-277 GKPIARLDL
+277 SKPLARLDL

-311 WVARNLCKW
+311 WVARKLCKW

-339 DLSLGEMLRR
+339 DLSLAEMLRR

-408 ELQLAMSEEDA
+408 ELQVAMSEEDA
-419 KAIKK
+419 KAIKE

-431 TQEMLEEL
+431 TQEILEEL

-478 QKLEALPEVESLKNW
+478 QKLEALPEAEELK
-493 FVTFIAALVQQMPSS
+493 FYLVGYIAALAKQIPDS
-508 PNYDEIKQISPLIPH
+508 PNHNEINIISPLIPH
-523 IEEVAQQMIGYL
+523 VKELVEEMSQYL
-535 SNEEFGDPFNI
+535 SDSDFGYPFTLLI
-546 LVSFYSN
+546 SFYEN
-553 QGLYALAED
+553 QGLYALAAD
-562 WCETFIENVKIRFSG
+562 SCQFFIEKLQTRFHG
-577 NHLFVAVFQKRL
+577 NLLFVSVVKRTL
-589 ATILRLQGRYG
+589 AKLYMLQGFYK
-600 EAETLYKKVLEVFLT
+600 EAETLCKTVLASFKENLDDQHLWLIT
-615 RYDRRHSVIISVRH
+615 IQY
-629 ELAVIYRL
+629 ELALIYIFQNRFNEAEKL
-637 QDRLNEAES
+637 LILSEKELLNNYDLDGLDGEEKFKTTEKISEDKEQVFIPILRQHFCKDKGIDILIAVLNTLGKLYKDQGRYNEAES
-646 LLKKCLQDMSQID
+646 LLKD
-659 DNYSLNSFDENSIY
+659 SLNIARNLLDNNHRAIAAY
-673 KKEDIFSKTEN
+673 KNN
-684 LVYKALSFIENSGVQ
+684 LASLYDVQ
-699 EPDVLITVLNT
+699 
-710 LGNLYKAQ
+710 GK
-718 GRYREAEVLLE
+718 YRQAEVL
-729 KTVERAETL
+729 
-738 LDNYPAIIA
+738 
-747 VYKGELGL
+747 
-755 LYKLQGKYKEAEFLL
+755 FM
-770 LESLDSLKSYWGE
+770 ESLDILKNLFGE
-783 NCPRIAPALQ
+783 HHPDVASVLNN
-793 SLGNL
+793 LGNIYRL
-798 YSLKGEE
+798 QENYNQAESFF
-805 IKAKTYLKQAL
+805 KQAL
-816 EITKKFFGENN
+816 EIRKNCLSDN
-827 LYYADNLNELGLLYT
+827 HPDYAVSLNDLGLLYT
-842 ELGCDKDAEPLL
+842 DLCRYTDAEQLL
-854 IQSLYIREKLIGK
+854 LKSLEIKEKSVGK
-867 NNLDYANTLNNLGL
+867 KHLDYAGTLNNLAIVYFYKNRLKKAEL
-881 LYWYRNQYKQAEA
+881 LYV
-894 RFIESLQIR
+894 ESLQVR
-903 IEILGEQH
+903 REILGNDH

-921 ADLYCQQGKFDEAE
+921 ADLYCRQGKFDEAE
-935 ELWNKAFNIALKALG
+935 ELWKKAFNIALITP
-950 QEHEDTNMYQQALQ
+950 E
-964 SMPWIRTIS
+964 SM
-973 AEFRQRIMKPC
+973 QRIMKAFPGR
-984 PPARFA
+984 AA
-990 LADIESKLKK
+990 LADLESKLKK
-1000 SSRKNR
+1000 QSKENR
-1006 KAQEFRNERQPRASI
+1006 KAQGFRNQKQPHASI

-1027 KQIFQTP
+1027 KDIFQTP
-1034 EFFYNLVPVAQKILS
+1034 EFLDNLVPVAQKIFS
-1049 QLSEDI
+1049 QLSELI
-1055 KQQAVK
+1055 KQQAVN
-1061 GYQQLGKGIVLIE
+1061 GYQQFGKGIVLIE
-1074 VQKSYDKLNMT
+1074 VQSSYDELSIA
-1085 YVTQNNCIKASQN
+1085 YVTKNNCIKVSQN
-1098 APSEMWNSILMLLE
+1098 APSEIWNSILIFLE
-1112 MYNPKDYF
+1112 MYN
-1120 IVLIVDPLENPGS
+1120 LENPGY
-1133 NTCHH
+1133 NNWYH